1 MKIHNGYLAIY
12 SASLT
17 KILALGLPARAV
29 APFPFCIV
37 FRDNEQEKMDW
48 IVRHEK
54 IHFRQQLELLW
65 IGQIVFSVIEKLY
78 VRLFLSKTKME
89 AYKLCSFEQEAYLNQ
104 DNPEYLKKRPTYRSF
119 YYLRHKKKFEFIAEK
134 PGEIRMLE

>member
-12 SASLT
+12 SARIT

-29 APFPFCIV
+29 VPFPFCIV
-37 FRDNEQEKMDW
+37 FRDQEQEKMDW

-65 IGQIVFSVIEKLY
+65 VGQIILSFMEKFY
-78 VRLFLSKTKME
+78 SRIFLHKTRME
-89 AYKLCSFEQEAYLNQ
+89 AYKSCSFEQETYLNQ
-104 DNPEYLKKRPTYRSF
+104 HDLEYLENRPLFRSF
-119 YYLRHKKKFEFIAEK
+119 YYIKHKKKFEFVIEK